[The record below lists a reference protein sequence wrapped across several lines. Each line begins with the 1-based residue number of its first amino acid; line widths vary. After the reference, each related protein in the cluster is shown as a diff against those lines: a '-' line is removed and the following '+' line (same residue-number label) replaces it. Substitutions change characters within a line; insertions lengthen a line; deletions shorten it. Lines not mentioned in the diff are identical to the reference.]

1 MIFTGKNLRRVHNAI
16 KRAIS
21 DIKMEIGMCPDHIK
35 YSDEIDALEEEQAE
49 FEKLLVRV
57 EKAITKEQP

>member
-1 MIFTGKNLRRVHNAI
+1 MIFTGKNLVKVRDAV
-16 KRAIS
+16 KRAIN
-21 DIKMEIGMCPDHIK
+21 DVHMEIGMCPDHIK